1 VVKGKLAAKSEE
13 AATELLMYSGYQVIS
28 LRQMTSL
35 INFEGLTSRLTRVQP
50 TEIILFCR
58 QLALLLESGINISSA
73 IELLREQASS
83 HALRQVL
90 SNVITDLRSGSQL
103 SAALAKHPEIF
114 SPIHCQSLSLG
125 EKTGGLEV
133 MLKQVADH
141 IEKEITATKS
151 IKSALTYPV
160 IAAIVAFIVVGVLI
174 AFVFPA
180 FGSLYE
186 SLGAELP
193 AITRM
198 TISLAEQ
205 LQRYGLYLLVS
216 ILGLGGAIYLYIRTP
231 YGKYKFDALVLKLPV
246 IGRLAHLNE
255 LTRCCRSI
263 SLLFRAGLPLTEIMP
278 LVVQSS
284 GNKVIGKAL
293 FDVQQD
299 MLKGEGLS
307 QPMSKSPLFLP
318 MMVQMVKVG
327 EETGKLD
334 TTLAAVAQSYEADA
348 RDRTRALI
356 ALIQPAM
363 TLLIAIVVGF
373 IALSLVSAMY
383 SIYGQVL

>member
-28 LRQMTSL
+28 LKQMTSL

-141 IEKEITATKS
+141 IEKEIAATKS